1 MRSSG
6 PWPWAPA
13 HLREL
18 RRASHRVAEG
28 HLDTRLASNG
38 SDELA
43 DYEDA
48 TGMAPDT
55 ATAVRLETGWAVIEV
70 RDSGPGIPADILPR
84 VFDRS
89 CTSDTARTRTEGSG
103 LGLSICGIPETGV
116 VEVGEPATGI
126 RSAQV
131 LLPWGTGRGTGTAR
145 VQLICTADAARLI
158 ASPDADTAST
168 RVTVILIRT
177 WR

>member
-1 MRSSG
+1 MTRRPNS
-6 PWPWAPA
+6 PA
-13 HLREL
+13 
-18 RRASHRVAEG
+18 VQ
-28 HLDTRLASNG
+28 
-38 SDELA
+38 
-43 DYEDA
+43 
-48 TGMAPDT
+48 PD
-55 ATAVRLETGWAVIEV
+55 V
-70 RDSGPGIPADILPR
+70 ADILPR

-89 CTSDTARTRTEGSG
+89 CKSDTARTRTEGSG

-131 LLPWGTGRGTGTAR
+131 LLPWGTGRLTGTAR
-145 VQLICTADAARLI
+145 AQLICTADAARLI

>member
-1 MRSSG
+1 
-6 PWPWAPA
+6 
-13 HLREL
+13 
-18 RRASHRVAEG
+18 
-28 HLDTRLASNG
+28 
-38 SDELA
+38 
-43 DYEDA
+43 
-48 TGMAPDT
+48 MAPDT
-55 ATAVRLETGWAVIEV
+55 ATAVRLETGWAVMEV

-89 CTSDTARTRTEGSG
+89 CKSDTARTRTEGSG

-126 RSAQV
+126 RPAQV
-131 LLPWGTGRGTGTAR
+131 LLPWGTGRLTGTAR
-145 VQLICTADAARLI
+145 AQLICTADAARLI
-158 ASPDADTAST
+158 ATPDADTAST